1 MSVIRITNAVAG
13 RAGFGHRG
21 GTMTRRML
29 YRIYPL
35 LVALAAGYVVGLLA
49 VKGL

>member
-1 MSVIRITNAVAG
+1 
-13 RAGFGHRG
+13 
-21 GTMTRRML
+21 MTRRML

-35 LVALAAGYVVGLLA
+35 VMASAIGYLIGLFA